1 MEESVGLEDISVQVK
16 EIIEKVLRNQNEAK
30 QKLESC
36 FDQLALQ
43 DIAVDF
49 ETPKRIQAEVLQ
61 RLARIDMFLLED
73 IQDLNIQQQ
82 ELQQQQLI

>member
-36 FDQLALQ
+36 FD
-43 DIAVDF
+43 
-49 ETPKRIQAEVLQ
+49 
-61 RLARIDMFLLED
+61 
-73 IQDLNIQQQ
+73 
-82 ELQQQQLI
+82 